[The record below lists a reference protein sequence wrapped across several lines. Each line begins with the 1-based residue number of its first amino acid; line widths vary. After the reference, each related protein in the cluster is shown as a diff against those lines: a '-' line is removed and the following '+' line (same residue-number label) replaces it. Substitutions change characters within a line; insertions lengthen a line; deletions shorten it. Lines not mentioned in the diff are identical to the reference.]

1 MSNETPPVAP
11 PAAGSILPQWAVVA
25 LTALVAVAGVAM
37 VIPSLP
43 PTVHAI
49 AGAIVAIGAAFGIA
63 SPGIRRAVSP
73 PAPSNVVSLEQAA
86 ETLRKGPPAP

>member
-1 MSNETPPVAP
+1 MNEQPAAP
-11 PAAGSILPQWAVVA
+11 QPAAGSILPQWAVVA

-73 PAPSNVVSLEQAA
+73 PAPSNVVSLESAAA
-86 ETLRKGPPAP
+86 ELRKGPPAP